1 MRNDFAEEGIAREWV
16 YLLKEFPGMN
26 LPGVRDIGDLTA
38 FQRMVLISA
47 DQQMQAEANAEAE
60 ADAGSAGSAGGLTPN
75 AARRPGGGGKR
86 IERKRYVNKSAE
98 TGRDPEELIAEYRAE
113 HGLDD

>member
-1 MRNDFAEEGIAREWV
+1 
-16 YLLKEFPGMN
+16 MN

-38 FQRMVLISA
+38 FQRMVLIESVRL
-47 DQQMQAEANAEAE
+47 MNEEEQARIDEAREGQN
-60 ADAGSAGSAGGLTPN
+60 AGSHGHTPN

-86 IERKRYVNKSAE
+86 IETKKYRNRAAE

-113 HGLDD
+113 NGLDD